1 VDLPLLKKT
10 RQVQQAR
17 QRYCVHCS
25 VWWRRRTVAAHPMA
39 MAMAMA
45 MATASE
51 EAKAGVHYHS
61 LNHVSPLQPE
71 RQIQRWRWRE
81 HLDLQRE
88 G

>member
-1 VDLPLLKKT
+1 VSVDLPLLLQLLLKKT
-10 RQVQQAR
+10 QVQQAR

-25 VWWRRRTVAAHPMA
+25 VWWMRRTIAAHP
-39 MAMAMA
+39 MA

-51 EAKAGVHYHS
+51 EAKAGVQYHS
-61 LNHVSPLQPE
+61 LTHVSPLQRE
-71 RQIQRWRWRE
+71 RQIQRERE